1 MFHKLNYD
9 KRLLIIQAATEYI
22 AQTSEIYDPDDLK
35 EKLPAVCDVLTSYL
49 LSEKEE

>member
-22 AQTSEIYDPDDLK
+22 AQTSKIYDPEELK
-35 EKLPAVCDVLTSYL
+35 EKLPVICDIIAAHI
-49 LSEKEE
+49 LSNEHE